1 MDSAPQPTNDHE
13 RTIAAAIESKLL
25 VPDSAYDS
33 IVAEVAVCLPFAMS
47 IAALSSYSTTRIGEW
62 LSQRRSNPHAGL
74 CQKIENAVGDCLV
87 RYRCSLWLV
96 GV

>member
-1 MDSAPQPTNDHE
+1 MDFAPQPTNDHE

-47 IAALSSYSTTRIGEW
+47 IADAQFLFNYANWRVAQPAKKQPARGIMSEDRK
-62 LSQRRSNPHAGL
+62 RSG
-74 CQKIENAVGDCLV
+74 
-87 RYRCSLWLV
+87 
-96 GV
+96 